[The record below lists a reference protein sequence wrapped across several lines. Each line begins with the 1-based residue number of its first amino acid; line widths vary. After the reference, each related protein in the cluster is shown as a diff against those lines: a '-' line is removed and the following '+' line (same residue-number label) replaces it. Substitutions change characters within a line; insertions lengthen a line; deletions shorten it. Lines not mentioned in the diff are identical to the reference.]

1 MNMKHTCT
9 GLPLEVRYVHLFNI
23 DDFSVPK
30 AAVWNNK
37 DCIKSRC
44 TVDGYDWEIRFY
56 PAHHTFATTRYLVAL
71 ELAFAGEA
79 SRRRRVTATLTGRLV
94 DYQSCCLRPIEG
106 ARTASQAFKGPSD
119 TTLLVYIGSGRD
131 HAHSLKTPRSL
142 TVECTLGVVRDP
154 KATLCPPPSD
164 LHRHLAELR
173 RSQAGADVTFDVSGE
188 SFAAHKNIL
197 AARSPVFMAE
207 FFGAMAERNA
217 HRVEVQ
223 DMDPAAFE
231 AMLCFIYTDMLPN
244 EVDKQQAEAG
254 TVMLQ
259 HLLVAADRYG
269 LDRLKVICEE
279 RLSLGIDIETA
290 ASTLALA
297 ERHNC
302 LGLKADCVE
311 FIARRSAKNLDAV
324 METEGYKQLEAIS
337 PSVLTELLKAA
348 NGRKRKSSDS
358 N

>member
-79 SRRRRVTATLTGRLV
+79 SRRCRVTATLTGRLV

-119 TTLLVYIGSGRD
+119 PTLLVYIGSGRD

-142 TVECTLGVVRDP
+142 TVECTVGV
-154 KATLCPPPSD
+154 
-164 LHRHLAELR
+164 
-173 RSQAGADVTFDVSGE
+173 
-188 SFAAHKNIL
+188 NIL

-217 HRVEVQ
+217 ERVEIQ
-223 DMDPAAFE
+223 DIDPAAFE